1 MSLQLS
7 TKQENTTHN
16 EEKSQ
21 SELGIDTDSKL
32 VNKNTET
39 FLVTLFHLFQEL
51 EERLNVLRHERCKKQ
66 PNKLLEMKP
75 TMAEFLKRK
84 KSLHRINNNTDIA
97 GKKTNEPD
105 DIAIKTIQNQTCTH
119 TKKDFKK

>member
-75 TMAEFLKRK
+75 VISDVKC
-84 KSLHRINNNTDIA
+84 S
-97 GKKTNEPD
+97 G
-105 DIAIKTIQNQTCTH
+105 
-119 TKKDFKK
+119 